1 MNYVVEGSF
10 CSLCGKCRSSRA
22 RRAQH
27 DGGWI
32 VQICSRRTYAKTK
45 YLLRTALRVSSNTSS
60 LFVEVHHYH
69 HARRPNE
76 DRSDR
81 TRNYSSELHA
91 ESLQKDRAEL
101 PIRSALQVREPL
113 SVKAF
118 TKLTE
123 DFKRQR
129 LH

>member
-1 MNYVVEGSF
+1 MDYVVEGSC
-10 CSLCGKCRSSRA
+10 CSLCGKCRSGRA

-27 DGGWI
+27 DEGWI
-32 VQICSRRTYAKTK
+32 VQICSRRTCAKTK
-45 YLLRTALRVSSNTSS
+45 HLLRTASRISSNTSS

-69 HARRPNE
+69 HASRPNE

-81 TRNYSSELHA
+81 TRNYSSKLHA
-91 ESLQKDRAEL
+91 ESLQKHRAVL
-101 PIRSALQVREPL
+101 PIRSALQVKEPP
-113 SVKAF
+113 SVEAF

-123 DFKRQR
+123 NFKRQR